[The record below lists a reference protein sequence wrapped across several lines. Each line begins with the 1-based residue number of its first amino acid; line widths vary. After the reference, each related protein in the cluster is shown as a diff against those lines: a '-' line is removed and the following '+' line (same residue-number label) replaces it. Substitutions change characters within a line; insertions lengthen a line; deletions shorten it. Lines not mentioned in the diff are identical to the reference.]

1 MQCCQSLVGKVH
13 TFCKADTA
21 FGKRPQVQYAQHKS
35 SSHAVNPMPSPAT
48 SVKSVLS
55 PIAADMQQLDQVIRA
70 SLYSDVGL
78 INQVSDY
85 IINSG
90 GKRLRPALV
99 ILTARALGAS
109 SHQMNKAIELA
120 AIVEFI
126 HTATLL
132 HDDVVDES
140 DMRRGKL
147 TANAEYG
154 NSAAV
159 LVGDFLYSRSFQMMV
174 KIGLMDVMDVLSE
187 ATNTIAEGEVLQLL
201 NCKDPDVSEARYMQV
216 IDFKTAKLFEA
227 SCRLAGIVTSQDEE
241 GIANLGRFGAEV
253 GSAFQLIDDVLD
265 YAGESA
271 ALGKNVGDDLREGK
285 PTLPLIHAMQH
296 AEPAIQAQ
304 IRDAIANGGTQDV
317 STIMASIKETDSLN
331 YTRNKALKLAESAQS
346 RLNTL
351 PDSPFKDAL
360 ATLCDVAVNRNS

>member
-1 MQCCQSLVGKVH
+1 MSQ
-13 TFCKADTA
+13 
-21 FGKRPQVQYAQHKS
+21 
-35 SSHAVNPMPSPAT
+35 AVT
-48 SVKSVLS
+48 SVKTVLS
-55 PIAADMQQLDQVIRA
+55 PIATDMMSLDQVIRQ
-70 SLYSDVGL
+70 SLHSEVSL
-78 INQVSDY
+78 INQISEY
-85 IINSG
+85 IIAAG

-99 ILTARALGAS
+99 LLTARALGAS
-109 SHQMNKAIELA
+109 PQQMQKATELA

-140 DMRRGKL
+140 SMRRGRL
-147 TANAEYG
+147 TANAQYG

-174 KIGLMDVMDVLSE
+174 KIGLMEVMDVLSE

-201 NCKDPDVSEARYMQV
+201 NCKDPEVSEARYMQV

-227 SCRLAGIVTSQDEE
+227 SCKLAAIVTGQTPEMT
-241 GIANLGRFGAEV
+241 AHLGRFGAEL

-265 YAGESA
+265 YAGDST

-296 AEPAIQAQ
+296 ANEDIRHQ
-304 IRDAIANGGTQDV
+304 IRHAIANGGTQEV
-317 STIMASIKETDSLN
+317 GPILQAIASTGSLE
-331 YTRNKALKLAESAQS
+331 YTRDKAQAMSDAAEARLA
-346 RLNTL
+346 TL
-351 PDSPFKDAL
+351 PDTPFRQAL
-360 ATLCDVAVNRNS
+360 AALCKAAVHRSA

>member
-1 MQCCQSLVGKVH
+1 
-13 TFCKADTA
+13 
-21 FGKRPQVQYAQHKS
+21 
-35 SSHAVNPMPSPAT
+35 MPSPAP

-55 PIAADMQQLDQVIRA
+55 PIAADMQQLDQVIRT
-70 SLYSDVGL
+70 SLHSEVSL
-78 INQVSDY
+78 INQISDY
-85 IINSG
+85 IINAG

-99 ILTARALGAS
+99 ILTARALGATPQ
-109 SHQMNKAIELA
+109 QMTQAIELA

-140 DMRRGKL
+140 DMRRGRL

-201 NCKDPDVSEARYMQV
+201 NCKDPEVTEARYMQV

-227 SCRLAGIVTSQDEE
+227 SCRLAGIVTGQNKNT
-241 GIANLGRFGAEV
+241 IANLGRFGAEL

-296 AEPAIQAQ
+296 ADRQVQNQ
-304 IRDAIANGGTQDV
+304 IREAIANGGTQDV
-317 STIMASIKETDSLN
+317 SSIMECIEQTGSLD
-331 YTRNKALKLAESAQS
+331 YTRNKAL
-346 RLNTL
+346 
-351 PDSPFKDAL
+351 AL
-360 ATLCDVAVNRNS
+360 AGSAKNRLESFGENPYSLALLLLCDVAVYRNS

>member
-1 MQCCQSLVGKVH
+1 
-13 TFCKADTA
+13 
-21 FGKRPQVQYAQHKS
+21 
-35 SSHAVNPMPSPAT
+35 MPSPVP

-55 PIAADMQQLDQVIRA
+55 PIAADMQQLDQVIRT
-70 SLYSDVGL
+70 SLHSEVSL
-78 INQVSDY
+78 INQISDY
-85 IINSG
+85 IINAG

-109 SHQMNKAIELA
+109 EQQMTQAIELA

-140 DMRRGKL
+140 NMRRGRL

-201 NCKDPDVSEARYMQV
+201 NCKDPEVTEARYMQV

-227 SCRLAGIVTSQDEE
+227 SCRLAGIVTSQNQDT
-241 GIANLGRFGAEV
+241 ISALGRFGAEV

-271 ALGKNVGDDLREGK
+271 ELGKNVGDDLREGK
-285 PTLPLIHAMQH
+285 PTLPLIHAMQN
-296 AEPAIQAQ
+296 ATPQVQAQ

-317 STIMASIKETDSLN
+317 SAIMASIEQTGSLN
-331 YTRNKALKLAESAQS
+331 YTRAKAVDLATRAKN
-346 RLNTL
+346 RLLELHDT
-351 PDSPFKDAL
+351 PYKEAL
-360 ATLCDVAVNRNS
+360 ASLCDVAVTRNS

>member
-1 MQCCQSLVGKVH
+1 
-13 TFCKADTA
+13 
-21 FGKRPQVQYAQHKS
+21 
-35 SSHAVNPMPSPAT
+35 MPSPAP

-55 PIAADMQQLDQVIRA
+55 PISADMQQLDQVIRT
-70 SLYSDVGL
+70 SLHSEVSL
-78 INQVSDY
+78 INQISDY
-85 IINSG
+85 IINAG

-109 SHQMNKAIELA
+109 PQQMTQAIELA

-140 DMRRGKL
+140 DMRRGRL

-201 NCKDPDVSEARYMQV
+201 NCKDPEVTEARYMQV

-227 SCRLAGIVTSQDEE
+227 SCRLAGIVTGQNKDT
-241 GIANLGRFGAEV
+241 IANLGSFGAEV

-285 PTLPLIHAMQH
+285 PTLPLIHAMQR
-296 AEPAIQAQ
+296 AEPAVAAQ
-304 IRDAIANGGTQDV
+304 IRNAIANGGTQDV
-317 STIMASIKETDSLN
+317 SAIMESIQQTGSLE
-331 YTRNKALKLAESAQS
+331 YTRNKAL
-346 RLNTL
+346 
-351 PDSPFKDAL
+351 AL
-360 ATLCDVAVNRNS
+360 AASAKGRLEGIAENDFVLALKLLCDIAVHRNS

>member
-1 MQCCQSLVGKVH
+1 
-13 TFCKADTA
+13 
-21 FGKRPQVQYAQHKS
+21 
-35 SSHAVNPMPSPAT
+35 MPSPAP

-55 PIAADMQQLDQVIRA
+55 PIAADMQQLDQVIRT
-70 SLYSDVGL
+70 SLHSEVSL
-78 INQVSDY
+78 INQISDY
-85 IINSG
+85 IINAG

-109 SHQMNKAIELA
+109 PQQMMQAIELA

-140 DMRRGKL
+140 DMRRGRL

-201 NCKDPDVSEARYMQV
+201 NCKDPEVTEARYMQV

-227 SCRLAGIVTSQDEE
+227 SCRLAGIVTGQNKDT
-241 GIANLGRFGAEV
+241 IANLGSFGAEV

-285 PTLPLIHAMQH
+285 PTLPLIHAMQR
-296 AEPAIQAQ
+296 AEPTVAAQ
-304 IRDAIANGGTQDV
+304 IRNAIANGGTQDV
-317 STIMASIKETDSLN
+317 SAIMESIQQTGSLD
-331 YTRNKALKLAESAQS
+331 YTRNKAL
-346 RLNTL
+346 
-351 PDSPFKDAL
+351 AL
-360 ATLCDVAVNRNS
+360 AASAKGRLEGIAENDFVLALKLLCDIAVHRNS

>member
-1 MQCCQSLVGKVH
+1 M
-13 TFCKADTA
+13 
-21 FGKRPQVQYAQHKS
+21 S
-35 SSHAVNPMPSPAT
+35 SQAP

-55 PIAADMQQLDQVIRA
+55 PIANDMLQLDQVIRT
-70 SLYSDVGL
+70 SLHSEVSL
-78 INQVSDY
+78 INQISDY
-85 IINSG
+85 IIQAG

-99 ILTARALGAS
+99 ILTARALGANS
-109 SHQMNKAIELA
+109 EQMRQAIELA

-140 DMRRGKL
+140 DMRRGRL

-201 NCKDPDVSEARYMQV
+201 NCKDPEVTEARYMQV

-227 SCRLAGIVTSQDEE
+227 SCRLAAIVTGQNAETTH
-241 GIANLGRFGAEV
+241 NLGRFGAEV

-265 YAGESA
+265 YAGESES
-271 ALGKNVGDDLREGK
+271 LGKNVGDDLREGK

-296 AEPAIQAQ
+296 AEPAVAAQ
-304 IRDAIANGGTQDV
+304 IRQAIANGGTQDV
-317 STIMASIKETDSLN
+317 TAIMACIVQTGSLE
-331 YTRNKALKLAESAQS
+331 YTRKKAEALAESAQG
-346 RLNTL
+346 RLANLAPTE
-351 PDSPFKDAL
+351 FRQAL
-360 ATLCDVAVNRNS
+360 LGLCDVAVHRSH

>member
-1 MQCCQSLVGKVH
+1 
-13 TFCKADTA
+13 
-21 FGKRPQVQYAQHKS
+21 
-35 SSHAVNPMPSPAT
+35 MPSPAP

-55 PIAADMQQLDQVIRA
+55 PIAADMQQLDQVIRT
-70 SLYSDVGL
+70 SLHSEVSL
-78 INQVSDY
+78 INQISDY
-85 IINSG
+85 IINAG

-99 ILTARALGAS
+99 ILTARALGANPQ
-109 SHQMNKAIELA
+109 QMQQAIELA

-140 DMRRGKL
+140 DMRRGRL

-201 NCKDPDVSEARYMQV
+201 NCKDPDVTEARYMQV

-227 SCRLAGIVTSQDEE
+227 SCRLAGIVTGQNRDA
-241 GIANLGRFGAEV
+241 IANLGRFGAEV

-271 ALGKNVGDDLREGK
+271 TLGKNVGDDLREGK

-296 AEPAIQAQ
+296 AAPEVQTQ

-317 STIMASIKETDSLN
+317 GSIMASIEQSGSLA
-331 YTRNKALKLAESAQS
+331 YTRDKALALAESAKT
-346 RLNTL
+346 RLESLTDN
-351 PDSPFKDAL
+351 PFAKAL
-360 ATLCDVAVNRNS
+360 AELCDVAVNRDT

>member
-1 MQCCQSLVGKVH
+1 
-13 TFCKADTA
+13 
-21 FGKRPQVQYAQHKS
+21 
-35 SSHAVNPMPSPAT
+35 MPSPAP

-55 PIAADMQQLDQVIRA
+55 PIAADMHQLDQVIRT
-70 SLYSDVGL
+70 SLHSEVSL
-78 INQVSDY
+78 INQISDY
-85 IINSG
+85 IINAG

-99 ILTARALGAS
+99 ILTSRALGANPQ
-109 SHQMNKAIELA
+109 QMHKAIELA

-140 DMRRGKL
+140 DMRRGRL

-201 NCKDPDVSEARYMQV
+201 NCKDPDVTEARYMQV

-227 SCRLAGIVTSQDEE
+227 SCRLAGIVTAQSQEV
-241 GIANLGRFGAEV
+241 ITNLGHFGAEV

-271 ALGKNVGDDLREGK
+271 ELGKNVGDDLREGK
-285 PTLPLIHAMQH
+285 PTLPLIHAMRH
-296 AEPAIQAQ
+296 ADPMVQAQ
-304 IRDAIANGGTQDV
+304 IRDAILNGGTQDV
-317 STIMASIKETDSLN
+317 SAIMTTIEQTGSLV
-331 YTRNKALKLAESAQS
+331 YTRNKAQVLAESAKT
-346 RLNTL
+346 RLGFLAGNQYTE
-351 PDSPFKDAL
+351 AL
-360 ATLCDVAVNRNS
+360 AKLCEIAVNRNS

>member
-1 MQCCQSLVGKVH
+1 
-13 TFCKADTA
+13 
-21 FGKRPQVQYAQHKS
+21 
-35 SSHAVNPMPSPAT
+35 MPSPVP

-55 PIAADMQQLDQVIRA
+55 PIATDMQQLDQVIRN
-70 SLYSDVGL
+70 SLHSEVSL
-78 INQVSDY
+78 INQISDY
-85 IINSG
+85 IINAG

-99 ILTARALGAS
+99 ILTARALGANPQ
-109 SHQMNKAIELA
+109 QMIQAIELA

-140 DMRRGKL
+140 NMRRGRL

-201 NCKDPDVSEARYMQV
+201 NCKDPDVTEARYMQV

-227 SCRLAGIVTSQDEE
+227 SCRLAGIVTGQNAET
-241 GIANLGRFGAEV
+241 IANLGRFGAEV

-265 YAGESA
+265 YAGESEE
-271 ALGKNVGDDLREGK
+271 LGKNVGDDLREGK
-285 PTLPLIHAMQH
+285 PTLPLIHAMQS
-296 AEPAIQAQ
+296 ATPAIQTQ

-317 STIMASIKETDSLN
+317 TAIMASIEDTGSLN
-331 YTRNKALKLAESAQS
+331 YTRQKALDLAACAKN
-346 RLNTL
+346 RLNSINDN
-351 PDSPFKDAL
+351 PYAKAL
-360 ATLCDVAVNRNS
+360 ALLCDVAVNRKN

>member
-1 MQCCQSLVGKVH
+1 
-13 TFCKADTA
+13 
-21 FGKRPQVQYAQHKS
+21 
-35 SSHAVNPMPSPAT
+35 MPSQAP

-55 PIAADMQQLDQVIRA
+55 PITADMQQLDQVIRT
-70 SLYSDVGL
+70 SPHSEVGL
-78 INQVSDY
+78 INQISDY
-85 IINSG
+85 IINAG

-99 ILTARALGAS
+99 ILTSRALGATAL
-109 SHQMNKAIELA
+109 QMQQAIELA

-140 DMRRGKL
+140 DMRRGRL

-174 KIGLMDVMDVLSE
+174 KIGLMEVMDVLSE

-201 NCKDPDVSEARYMQV
+201 NCKDPNVTEARYMQV

-227 SCRLAGIVTSQDEE
+227 SCRLAGIVTNQSPQAVD
-241 GIANLGRFGAEV
+241 NLGRFGAEV
-253 GSAFQLIDDVLD
+253 GCAFQLIDDVLD
-265 YAGESA
+265 YAGESET
-271 ALGKNVGDDLREGK
+271 LGKNVGDDLREGK

-296 AEPAIQAQ
+296 ATPQIQTQ

-317 STIMASIKETDSLN
+317 KAIMESIQQTHSLE
-331 YTRNKALKLAESAQS
+331 YTRSKAQALAESAKT
-346 RLNTL
+346 RLASLT
-351 PDSPFKDAL
+351 DSEYSEAL
-360 ATLCDVAVNRNS
+360 ALLCDVAVHRNT

>member
-1 MQCCQSLVGKVH
+1 
-13 TFCKADTA
+13 
-21 FGKRPQVQYAQHKS
+21 
-35 SSHAVNPMPSPAT
+35 MPSPAP

-55 PIAADMQQLDQVIRA
+55 PIATDMQQLDQVIRA
-70 SLYSDVGL
+70 SLYSEVSL
-78 INQVSDY
+78 INQISDY
-85 IINSG
+85 IINAG

-99 ILTARALGAS
+99 ILTTRALGATPQ
-109 SHQMNKAIELA
+109 QMTQAIELA

-140 DMRRGKL
+140 DMRRGRL

-174 KIGLMDVMDVLSE
+174 KIGLMDVMDVLSD

-201 NCKDPDVSEARYMQV
+201 NCKDPEVTEARYMQV

-227 SCRLAGIVTSQDEE
+227 SCRLAGIVTGQSKDTT
-241 GIANLGRFGAEV
+241 ANLGRFGAEL

-296 AEPAIQAQ
+296 AEPHVQTR

-317 STIMASIKETDSLN
+317 SDIMASIEHTGSLD
-331 YTRNKALKLAESAQS
+331 YTRNKALALAESAKY
-346 RLNTL
+346 RLNSL
-351 PDSPFKDAL
+351 GESPFRHAMTL
-360 ATLCDVAVNRNS
+360 LCDVAVNRNS

>member
-1 MQCCQSLVGKVH
+1 
-13 TFCKADTA
+13 
-21 FGKRPQVQYAQHKS
+21 
-35 SSHAVNPMPSPAT
+35 MPSPVP
-48 SVKSVLS
+48 SVKNVLS
-55 PIAADMQQLDQVIRA
+55 PIAVDMQQLDQVIRA
-70 SLYSDVGL
+70 SLHSEVSL
-78 INQVSDY
+78 INQISDY
-85 IINSG
+85 IINAG

-99 ILTARALGAS
+99 ILTARALGAKPL
-109 SHQMNKAIELA
+109 QLQQAIVMA

-140 DMRRGKL
+140 DMRRGRL

-201 NCKDPDVSEARYMQV
+201 NCKDPDVTEARYMQV

-227 SCRLAGIVTSQDEE
+227 SCRLAGIVTGQNRDT
-241 GIANLGRFGAEV
+241 IANLGRFGAEV

-296 AEPAIQAQ
+296 AEPQVQAQ

-317 STIMASIKETDSLN
+317 NAIMASIEQTGSLN
-331 YTRNKALKLAESAQS
+331 YTRTKAIDLAACAKK
-346 RLNTL
+346 RLLDLRDT
-351 PDSPFKDAL
+351 PYKDAL
-360 ATLCDVAVNRNS
+360 ATLCDVAVTRNS

>member
-1 MQCCQSLVGKVH
+1 
-13 TFCKADTA
+13 
-21 FGKRPQVQYAQHKS
+21 
-35 SSHAVNPMPSPAT
+35 MPSPAP

-55 PIAADMQQLDQVIRA
+55 PIAADMQQLDQVIRT
-70 SLYSDVGL
+70 SLHSEVSL
-78 INQVSDY
+78 INQISDY
-85 IINSG
+85 IINAG

-99 ILTARALGAS
+99 ILTARALCANQQ
-109 SHQMNKAIELA
+109 QMAQAIELA

-140 DMRRGKL
+140 DMRRGRL

-201 NCKDPDVSEARYMQV
+201 NCKDPEVTEARYMQV

-227 SCRLAGIVTSQDEE
+227 SCRLAGIVTGQTKET
-241 GIANLGRFGAEV
+241 IANLGRFGAEV

-271 ALGKNVGDDLREGK
+271 AMGKNVGDDLREGK
-285 PTLPLIHAMQH
+285 PTLPLIHAMQG
-296 AEPAIQAQ
+296 ASPAIQNQ

-317 STIMASIKETDSLN
+317 AAIMASMAQTGSLD
-331 YTRNKALKLAESAQS
+331 YTRNKALALAASAKS
-346 RLNTL
+346 RLGSMDNNAY
-351 PDSPFKDAL
+351 SVAL
-360 ATLCDVAVNRNS
+360 TELCDVAVHRNS

>member
-1 MQCCQSLVGKVH
+1 
-13 TFCKADTA
+13 
-21 FGKRPQVQYAQHKS
+21 
-35 SSHAVNPMPSPAT
+35 MPSPVP

-55 PIAADMQQLDQVIRA
+55 PVAADMQQLDEVIRT
-70 SLYSDVGL
+70 SLHSEVSL
-78 INQVSDY
+78 INQISDY
-85 IINSG
+85 IINAG

-99 ILTARALGAS
+99 LLTARALGANTR
-109 SHQMNKAIELA
+109 QMAQAVELA

-140 DMRRGKL
+140 DMRRGRL

-201 NCKDPDVSEARYMQV
+201 NCKDPDVTESRYMQV

-227 SCRLAGIVTSQDEE
+227 SCRLAGIVTGQNRDT
-241 GIANLGRFGAEV
+241 IANLGRFGAEV
-253 GSAFQLIDDVLD
+253 GGAFQLIDDVLD

-296 AEPAIQAQ
+296 ANGTVKTQ

-317 STIMASIKETDSLN
+317 SAIMASIEETGSLA
-331 YTRNKALKLAESAQS
+331 YTREKAHALAESAKT
-346 RLNTL
+346 RLLHL
-351 PDSPFKDAL
+351 PETPFRAAL
-360 ATLCDVAVNRNS
+360 NVLCDVSVQRTS

>member
-1 MQCCQSLVGKVH
+1 MS
-13 TFCKADTA
+13 TSA
-21 FGKRPQVQYAQHKS
+21 P
-35 SSHAVNPMPSPAT
+35 
-48 SVKSVLS
+48 SVKQVLS
-55 PIAADMQQLDQVIRA
+55 PIAQDMLELDKVIRN
-70 SLYSDVGL
+70 SLHSEVPL
-78 INQVSDY
+78 INQISDY
-85 IINSG
+85 IINAG

-109 SHQMNKAIELA
+109 DNQMRHAIELA

-140 DMRRGKL
+140 DMRRGRL

-201 NCKDPDVSEARYMQV
+201 NCKDPNVTEARYMQV

-227 SCRLAGIVTSQDEE
+227 SCRLAGIVTGQAKHTIET
-241 GIANLGRFGAEV
+241 LGRYGAEV
-253 GSAFQLIDDVLD
+253 GSAFQLVDDVLD
-265 YAGESA
+265 YAGESE

-285 PTLPLIHAMQH
+285 PTLPLIHAMLH
-296 AEPAIQAQ
+296 ADTPTQTLIRQAIE
-304 IRDAIANGGTQDV
+304 NGGTQDV
-317 STIMASIKETDSLN
+317 SEIMAAIEQTESLQYTQDKANDLAKSAKERLGELPESTFK
-331 YTRNKALKLAESAQS
+331 TALLE
-346 RLNTL
+346 
-351 PDSPFKDAL
+351 
-360 ATLCDVAVNRNS
+360 LCDVAVSRKS

>member
-1 MQCCQSLVGKVH
+1 
-13 TFCKADTA
+13 
-21 FGKRPQVQYAQHKS
+21 
-35 SSHAVNPMPSPAT
+35 MPSPVP

-55 PIAADMQQLDQVIRA
+55 PIAADMQQLDQVIRT
-70 SLYSDVGL
+70 SLHSEVSL
-78 INQVSDY
+78 INQISDY
-85 IINSG
+85 IINAG

-109 SHQMNKAIELA
+109 ELQMTQAIELA

-140 DMRRGKL
+140 NMRRGRL

-201 NCKDPDVSEARYMQV
+201 NCKDPEVTEARYMQV

-227 SCRLAGIVTSQDEE
+227 SCRLAGIVTSQNQDT
-241 GIANLGRFGAEV
+241 ISALGRFGAEV

-271 ALGKNVGDDLREGK
+271 ELGKNVGDDLREGK
-285 PTLPLIHAMQH
+285 PTLPLIHAMQN
-296 AEPAIQAQ
+296 ATPQVQAQ

-317 STIMASIKETDSLN
+317 SAIMASIEQTGSLN
-331 YTRNKALKLAESAQS
+331 YTRAKAVDLATRAKN
-346 RLNTL
+346 RLLELHDT
-351 PDSPFKDAL
+351 PYKEAL
-360 ATLCDVAVNRNS
+360 ASLCDVAVTRNS

>member
-1 MQCCQSLVGKVH
+1 
-13 TFCKADTA
+13 
-21 FGKRPQVQYAQHKS
+21 
-35 SSHAVNPMPSPAT
+35 
-48 SVKSVLS
+48 
-55 PIAADMQQLDQVIRA
+55 MQQLDQVIRT
-70 SLYSDVGL
+70 SLHSEVSL
-78 INQVSDY
+78 INQISDY
-85 IINSG
+85 IINAG

-99 ILTARALGAS
+99 ILTARALGANPQ
-109 SHQMNKAIELA
+109 QMQQAIELA

-140 DMRRGKL
+140 DMRRGRL

-201 NCKDPDVSEARYMQV
+201 NCKDPDVTEARYMQV

-227 SCRLAGIVTSQDEE
+227 SCRLAGIVTGQNRDA
-241 GIANLGRFGAEV
+241 IANLGRFGAEV

-271 ALGKNVGDDLREGK
+271 TLGKNVGDDLREGK

-296 AEPAIQAQ
+296 AAPEVQTQ

-317 STIMASIKETDSLN
+317 GSIMASIEQSGSLA
-331 YTRNKALKLAESAQS
+331 YTRDKALALAESAKT
-346 RLNTL
+346 RLESLTDN
-351 PDSPFKDAL
+351 PFAKAL
-360 ATLCDVAVNRNS
+360 AELCDVAVNRDT

>member
-1 MQCCQSLVGKVH
+1 
-13 TFCKADTA
+13 
-21 FGKRPQVQYAQHKS
+21 
-35 SSHAVNPMPSPAT
+35 MPSPAP

-55 PIAADMQQLDQVIRA
+55 PIAADMQQLDQVIRT
-70 SLYSDVGL
+70 SLHSEVSL
-78 INQVSDY
+78 INQISDY
-85 IINSG
+85 IINAG

-99 ILTARALGAS
+99 ILTARALGANPRQIS
-109 SHQMNKAIELA
+109 QAIELA

-140 DMRRGKL
+140 DMRRGRL

-201 NCKDPDVSEARYMQV
+201 NCKDPEVTEARYMQV

-227 SCRLAGIVTSQDEE
+227 SCRLAGIVTGQTEE
-241 GIANLGRFGAEV
+241 TITNLGRFGAEV
-253 GSAFQLIDDVLD
+253 GNAFQLIDDVLD

-285 PTLPLIHAMQH
+285 PTLPLIHAMLH
-296 AEPAIQAQ
+296 AAPQVQAQ

-317 STIMASIKETDSLN
+317 SAIMTSIEQTGSLN
-331 YTRNKALKLAESAQS
+331 YTRAKAVNLAACAKK
-346 RLNTL
+346 RLLALGDT
-351 PDSPFKDAL
+351 PYKEAL
-360 ATLCDVAVNRNS
+360 AVLCDVAVTRNS

>member
-1 MQCCQSLVGKVH
+1 
-13 TFCKADTA
+13 
-21 FGKRPQVQYAQHKS
+21 
-35 SSHAVNPMPSPAT
+35 MPSPVP
-48 SVKSVLS
+48 SVKNVLS
-55 PIAADMQQLDQVIRA
+55 PIAVDMQQLDQVIRA
-70 SLYSDVGL
+70 SLHSEVSL
-78 INQVSDY
+78 INQISDY
-85 IINSG
+85 IINAG

-99 ILTARALGAS
+99 ILTARALGAKPL
-109 SHQMNKAIELA
+109 QLQQAIELA

-140 DMRRGKL
+140 DMRRGRL

-201 NCKDPDVSEARYMQV
+201 NCKDPDVTEARYMQV

-227 SCRLAGIVTSQDEE
+227 SCRLAGIVTGQNRDT
-241 GIANLGRFGAEV
+241 IANLGRFGAEV

-296 AEPAIQAQ
+296 AEPQVQAQ

-317 STIMASIKETDSLN
+317 NAIMASIEQTGSLN
-331 YTRNKALKLAESAQS
+331 YTRTKAIDLAACAKK
-346 RLNTL
+346 RLLDLRDT
-351 PDSPFKDAL
+351 PYKDAL
-360 ATLCDVAVNRNS
+360 ATLCDVAVTRNS

>member
-1 MQCCQSLVGKVH
+1 
-13 TFCKADTA
+13 
-21 FGKRPQVQYAQHKS
+21 
-35 SSHAVNPMPSPAT
+35 MPSPAP

-55 PIAADMQQLDQVIRA
+55 PIAADMQQLDQVIRT
-70 SLYSDVGL
+70 SLHSEVSL
-78 INQVSDY
+78 INQISDY
-85 IINSG
+85 IINAG

-99 ILTARALGAS
+99 ILTARALGANPQ
-109 SHQMNKAIELA
+109 QMQQAIELA

-140 DMRRGKL
+140 DMRRGRL

-201 NCKDPDVSEARYMQV
+201 NCKDPDVTEARYMQV

-227 SCRLAGIVTSQDEE
+227 SCRLAGIVTGQSKEAV
-241 GIANLGRFGAEV
+241 ANLGRFGAEV

-296 AEPAIQAQ
+296 AAPQVQTQ

-317 STIMASIKETDSLN
+317 SAIMASIEQTGSLA
-331 YTRNKALKLAESAQS
+331 YTRNKAQALSESAKT
-346 RLNTL
+346 RLGKLTGNPYTE
-351 PDSPFKDAL
+351 AL
-360 ATLCDVAVNRNS
+360 AMLCDVAVNRNS